1 MHRKLKALLLAAT
14 LLASPAAAA
23 PGDCGT
29 IVIPTGLGASAGA
42 DITSLNPLLVTSLY
56 NQQAA
61 GMMFQPLVWIN
72 GNTEQIDWSRSLAS
86 AISTPDSG
94 TTYNVTLRPW
104 HWSDGVPVTTADV
117 AYTFSLIKKFG
128 TTYAAY
134 GAGGMPDIVK
144 ALNIISPTQFQVV
157 LKHQVNPNWYIF
169 NGLGQFMPLP
179 KHAWE
184 KYNTDQIFQEQSDT
198 SFFQVVDGPLLP
210 QKLEIGLDLI
220 MVPNLRWEGP
230 KLHFNRL
237 IVKFVEVD
245 GQTVQQVESGDLD
258 MANVPMG
265 LWNAVQNL
273 PGIYMVNLPPALD
286 FNEIMLNFR
295 NPKVTFFNDVRVR
308 QAMADAINQA
318 EMVALIDHGH
328 GTEIYG
334 PVPPVPP
341 TYLTPAMQA
350 GHYPVSYDPAK
361 AVALLQEAGY
371 SRGPDGIMQ
380 KDGKK
385 LSFTYLNLTGDV
397 VIDQITM
404 MNQAYLKRVGIEMK
418 VRDIEFN
425 QMLALLNNPQ
435 ADWEA
440 AGLSDDDPGYPTGEE
455 LFKTGSF
462 LNSGGYSDPT
472 MDKLID
478 ESTDQPG
485 QQGLYDYETY
495 ASAQQPVLFQEE
507 ESISILARNNIHG
520 VQNFIDP
527 AYNYY
532 PDQLYCSGEAKQ

>member
-1 MHRKLKALLLAAT
+1 MHRTLKALLLGAT
-14 LLASPAAAA
+14 LLPNPAAAA

-29 IVIPTGLGASAGA
+29 IVIPTGLGVASGA

-56 NQQAA
+56 NAEAA
-61 GMMFQPLVWIN
+61 SMMFQPLIWSN
-72 GNTEQIDWSRSLAS
+72 GNTGKIDWSRSLAS
-86 AISTPDSG
+86 SITTPDNG
-94 TTYNVTLRPW
+94 TTYNVTLRTW

-117 AYTFSLIKKFG
+117 AYAFNLIKQFG
-128 TTYAAY
+128 ATYSGY

-144 ALNIISPTQFQVV
+144 ALNVIGPTRFQVV
-157 LKHQVNPNWYIF
+157 LKRQVNPNWYIF

-184 KYNTDQIFQEQSDT
+184 NYSTDQIFQSQSDT
-198 SFFQVVDGPLLP
+198 SFLQVVDGPLMP
-210 QKLEIGLDLI
+210 QKLEIGLDLV
-220 MVPNLRWEGP
+220 MVPNPRWEGP

-237 IVKFVEVD
+237 IWKFVESD

-273 PGIYMVNLPPALD
+273 PGIRMVNLPPSLD
-286 FNEIMLNFR
+286 FNEIVLNFR
-295 NPKVTFFNDVRVR
+295 NPKVAFFRDVRVR

-371 SRGPDGIMQ
+371 TRGPDGIMQ
-380 KDGKK
+380 KNGQR
-385 LSFTYLNLTGDV
+385 LSFTYLNLTGNV
-397 VIDQITM
+397 LIEQITE

-440 AGLSDDDPGYPTGEE
+440 AGLGEESGVYPTGED
-455 LFKTGSF
+455 LYKTGSF
-462 LNSGGYSDPT
+462 ENAGGYSDPT

-478 ESTDQPG
+478 ESTNLPG
-485 QQGLYDYETY
+485 LQGLYDYETY
-495 ASAQQPVLFQEE
+495 ASAQQPVLFQEK

-520 VQNFIDP
+520 VRNFMDP

-532 PDQLYCSGEAKQ
+532 PDQLYCTGDTKQ

>member
-1 MHRKLKALLLAAT
+1 LRRALSILLLAA
-14 LLASPAAAA
+14 LGAAPAKAA

-29 IVIPTGLGASAGA
+29 IVIPTGIGVASGA
-42 DITSLNPLLVTSLY
+42 DITSLNPLLVNSLY
-56 NQQAA
+56 NQTAA
-61 GMMFQPLVWIN
+61 SLMFQPLIWIN
-72 GNTEQIDWSRSLAS
+72 GNTGQIDWSRSLAS
-86 AISTPDSG
+86 AITTPDNG
-94 TTYNVTLRPW
+94 TTYDVTLRPW

-117 AYTFSLIKKFG
+117 AYAFSLIKQFG
-128 TTYAAY
+128 TTYSAY

-157 LKHQVNPNWYIF
+157 LKHQVNPNWYIY
-169 NGLGQFMPLP
+169 NGLGQLEPLP
-179 KHAWE
+179 QHAWG
-184 KYNTDQIFQEQSDT
+184 KYGADQIFQSQSDT
-198 SFFQVVDGPLLP
+198 SFFQVMDGPLLP
-210 QKLEIGLDLI
+210 QKLEIGLDLV
-220 MVPNLRWEGP
+220 MVPNPGWEGP

-237 IVKFVEVD
+237 IWKFVESD

-273 PGIYMVNLPPALD
+273 PGIYMVNLPPSLD

-295 NPKVTFFNDVRVR
+295 NPKVAFFNDVRVR
-308 QAMADAINQA
+308 QAMADALNQA

-341 TYLTPAMQA
+341 TYLTPAMKA

-361 AVALLQEAGY
+361 AIALLQEAGY
-371 SRGPDGIMQ
+371 RPGPDGIMQ
-380 KDGKK
+380 KNGQR

-397 VIDQITM
+397 LIEQITEM
-404 MNQAYLKRVGIEMK
+404 TQAYLKQVGIEMK

-435 ADWEA
+435 ADWQA
-440 AGLSDDDPGYPTGEE
+440 AGLGEETTGYPTGED
-455 LFKTGSF
+455 LYKTGSF
-462 LNSGGYSDPT
+462 ENSGGYSDPT

-485 QQGLYDYETY
+485 LQGLYDYETY
-495 ASAQQPVLFQEE
+495 ASAQQPVLFLEK

-520 VQNFIDP
+520 VRDFMDP

-532 PDQLYCSGEAKQ
+532 PDKLYCTGEAEQ

>member
-1 MHRKLKALLLAAT
+1 M
-14 LLASPAAAA
+14 AA

-29 IVIPTGLGASAGA
+29 IVIPTGIGVASGA

-56 NQQAA
+56 NQTAA
-61 GMMFQPLVWIN
+61 SLMFQPLIWIN
-72 GNTEQIDWSRSLAS
+72 GNTGQIDWSRSLAS
-86 AISTPDSG
+86 AITTPDNG

-117 AYTFSLIKKFG
+117 AYTFSLIKQFG
-128 TTYAAY
+128 TTYSAY

-144 ALNIISPTQFQVV
+144 ALDIISPTQFQVV
-157 LKHQVNPNWYIF
+157 LKHQVNPNWYIY
-169 NGLGQFMPLP
+169 NGLGQLEPLP
-179 KHAWE
+179 QHAWG
-184 KYNTDQIFQEQSDT
+184 KYSADQIFQSQSDT

-210 QKLEIGLDLI
+210 QKLEIGLDLV
-220 MVPNLRWEGP
+220 MVPNPRWEGP
-230 KLHFNRL
+230 KLHFSRL
-237 IVKFVEVD
+237 IWKFVEVD

-265 LWNAVQNL
+265 LWNAVQKL

-295 NPKVTFFNDVRVR
+295 NPKVAFFNDVRVR

-328 GTEIYG
+328 GTEVYG

-361 AVALLQEAGY
+361 AIALLQEAGY
-371 SRGPDGIMQ
+371 TRGPDGIM
-380 KDGKK
+380 KK
-385 LSFTYLNLTGDV
+385 NGHRLSFTYLNLTGDV
-397 VIDQITM
+397 LIDQMTM

-435 ADWEA
+435 ADWQA
-440 AGLSDDDPGYPTGEE
+440 AGLGEDAPGYPTGEE
-455 LFKTGSF
+455 LYKTASF

-478 ESTDQPG
+478 ESTNQPG
-485 QQGLYDYETY
+485 LQGLYDYETY
-495 ASAQQPVLFQEE
+495 ASAQQPVIFQEK
-507 ESISILARNNIHG
+507 ESISVLARDNIQG
-520 VQNFIDP
+520 VQDFMDP

-532 PDQLYCSGEAKQ
+532 PDKLYCTGSAQP

>member
-1 MHRKLKALLLAAT
+1 MRRALSIVLLAA
-14 LLASPAAAA
+14 LGAVPAKAT

-29 IVIPTGLGASAGA
+29 IIIPTGIGVAAGA
-42 DITSLNPLLVTSLY
+42 DITSLNPLLSNSLY
-56 NQQAA
+56 NSAA
-61 GMMFQPLVWIN
+61 ASLMFQPLIWVN
-72 GNTEQIDWSRSLAS
+72 GNSEQIDWSRSLAS
-86 AISTPDSG
+86 TITTPDNG
-94 TTYNVTLRPW
+94 TTYDVTLRPW

-117 AYTFSLIKKFG
+117 AYAFSLIKQFG
-128 TTYAAY
+128 TTYSAY

-157 LKHQVNPNWYIF
+157 LKHQVNPNWYIY
-169 NGLGQFMPLP
+169 NGLGQLEPLP
-179 KHAWE
+179 QHAWG
-184 KYNTDQIFQEQSDT
+184 KYSADQIFQSQSDT
-198 SFFQVVDGPLLP
+198 SFFQVMDGPLLP
-210 QKLEIGLDLI
+210 QKLEIGLDLV
-220 MVPNLRWEGP
+220 MVPNPGWEGP

-237 IVKFVEVD
+237 IWKFVESD

-273 PGIYMVNLPPALD
+273 PGIYRVNLPPSLD

-295 NPKVTFFNDVRVR
+295 NPKVAFFNDVRVR
-308 QAMADAINQA
+308 QAMADALNQA

-341 TYLTPAMQA
+341 TYLTPAMKA

-361 AVALLQEAGY
+361 AIALLQEAGY
-371 SRGPDGIMQ
+371 RPGPDGIMQ
-380 KDGKK
+380 KNGQR

-397 VIDQITM
+397 LIEQITEM
-404 MNQAYLKRVGIEMK
+404 TQAYLKQVGIEMK

-440 AGLSDDDPGYPTGEE
+440 ARLGEETTGYPTGED
-455 LFKTGSF
+455 LYKTGSF
-462 LNSGGYSDPT
+462 ENSGGYSDPT

-485 QQGLYDYETY
+485 LQGLYDYETY
-495 ASAQQPVLFQEE
+495 ASAQQPVLFLEK

-520 VQNFIDP
+520 VRDFMDP

-532 PDQLYCSGEAKQ
+532 PDKLYCTGEAEQ